1 MSDSPQAQPGSIG
14 WIDLT
19 VRDAETIRDFYGAV
33 AGWRHDP
40 VDMGGYSD
48 YAMRPAAG
56 GGPVSGICHQR
67 GVNAALPPVWIVYI
81 TVADLEASLRNCREL
96 GGKVLTEPN
105 DMGHGSRYAVI
116 QDPAGAVCALYQP
129 A

>member
-19 VRDAETIRDFYGAV
+19 VRDAEEVRNFYEAV

-40 VDMGGYSD
+40 VDMGDYSD

-56 GGPVSGICHQR
+56 GGPVSGICHQQ
-67 GVNAALPPVWIVYI
+67 
-81 TVADLEASLRNCREL
+81 
-96 GGKVLTEPN
+96 GGKVLMEPK
-105 DMGHGSRYAVI
+105 DMGNGSRYSVI